1 MAKTKPKVESAKPGE
16 DPTKIVES
24 LQPLAVTI
32 NDLIV
37 DPANAMSHSQ
47 ENLDAIRGSLRVYGQ
62 RKPIVVNRRNNVV
75 EAGNGTLTAARS
87 LGWQRI
93 AVVFVDD
100 DPAVAAGFA
109 IADNRTAQL
118 AEWDEEA
125 LDKLLREVE
134 TGDEDLQEMLAKLA
148 KEEDLPSFKE
158 KTSEIVEDEVPEPP
172 ADPITKPGDLWLLGV
187 YYECDTCGKRYEY
200 AEGQAMKERCPCG

>member
-1 MAKTKPKVESAKPGE
+1 MAKTKPTVESAKPGE

-24 LQPLAVTI
+24 LQQLAVPI

-37 DPANAMSHSQ
+37 DPANAMGHSK

-148 KEEDLPSFKE
+148 KEEDLPCFKE
-158 KTSEIVEDEVPEPP
+158 KTPEIVEDEVPEPP
-172 ADPITKPGDLWLLGV
+172 AEPITKPGDLWLLGV

-200 AEGQAMKERCPCG
+200 AEGQEMKERCSCG